1 MIDGIP
7 TRLFAV
13 ASNADSVYLFQMELL
28 GTFLA
33 AVAFGII
40 VVLLVSTMQVLLGDT
55 CIYSKP
61 MRTSLLCYIFFMF
74 LLAFLA
80 SVQQIA
86 FVIRRVLVLPGVA
99 SPSSDASLPQL
110 YQTFA
115 LPFCIWGADAF
126 LVCLLTVVNLNKTT
140 KNLTR
145 SGDAR
150 CCTKE
155 SQDRGQSFYSFCCLL
170 CLSAL

>member
-40 VVLLVSTMQVLLGDT
+40 VVLVVSTAQVLLGDT

-99 SPSSDASLPQL
+99 SPSSDASEPPQL

-126 LVCLLTVVNLNKTT
+126 LVCLLTIFNLSMSTKT
-140 KNLTR
+140 
-145 SGDAR
+145 
-150 CCTKE
+150 
-155 SQDRGQSFYSFCCLL
+155 
-170 CLSAL
+170 

>member
-1 MIDGIP
+1 MLDGIP

-13 ASNADSVYLFQMELL
+13 TSNADSVYLFQMELL

-40 VVLLVSTMQVLLGDT
+40 VVLLVSTVQVLLGDT
-55 CIYSKP
+55 CIYGKP
-61 MRTSLLCYIFFMF
+61 MRTSLICYIFFMF

-80 SVQQIA
+80 SVQQVA

-99 SPSSDASLPQL
+99 TASSASPPQL
-110 YQTFA
+110 HQTFA

-126 LVCLLTVVNLNKTT
+126 LVRLVITFDPRTTAKT
-140 KNLTR
+140 
-145 SGDAR
+145 
-150 CCTKE
+150 
-155 SQDRGQSFYSFCCLL
+155 
-170 CLSAL
+170 